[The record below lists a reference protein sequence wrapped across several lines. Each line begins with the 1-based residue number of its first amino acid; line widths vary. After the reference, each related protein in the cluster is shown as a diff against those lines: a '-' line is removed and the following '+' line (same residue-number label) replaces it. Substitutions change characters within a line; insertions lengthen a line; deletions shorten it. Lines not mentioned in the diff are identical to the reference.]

1 MTVRAILVVPP
12 AAAAITLALTPAVVP
27 PAVRA
32 VPPAGAPVA
41 VPDGAGPARARLAVL
56 TWNVCAGTNPRC
68 ALYRAGALE
77 LAWNISGHAIGGPVT
92 SDVLF
97 LQEFCSGAT
106 ATLERT
112 LELRTGRPWTV
123 GSWSLQ
129 DSGGAPYPCH
139 PDRLGRPRGTQS
151 IAVAVA
157 RHDADFSVHPLPAPP
172 WYVRRA
178 VLCAT
183 IGAIRVRACNTH
195 LSSGARYDD
204 RQPGALYR
212 TRQMRRLLDIAA
224 EDGHR
229 AVFGGDLNAA
239 PPDSRTGSAA
249 GRRAIAPAYRHHR
262 ECDQR
267 GEARTGRW
275 THDGAA
281 GRKKLD
287 YVFAPPG
294 SVRRCHVDQA
304 VTLSDHRPLHAEL
317 AL

>member
-1 MTVRAILVVPP
+1 MARVILVM
-12 AAAAITLALTPAVVP
+12 ALTVAAVVP
-27 PAVRA
+27 
-32 VPPAGAPVA
+32 AGA
-41 VPDGAGPARARLAVL
+41 GHARTRLSVL
-56 TWNVCAGTNPRC
+56 TWNVCAGTNSLC

-77 LAWNISGHAIGGPVT
+77 LAWNISGHAIGGPVRP
-92 SDVLF
+92 DVIF

-112 LELRTGRPWTV
+112 LEIRTGRPWTV

-129 DSGGAPYPCH
+129 DAGGAPYLCH
-139 PDRLGRPRGTQS
+139 PDRLGRPRGAQS

-157 RHDADFSVHPLPAPP
+157 DHRAVFRTHPLPFPP

-183 IGAIRVRACNTH
+183 IGAIRVHACNTH
-195 LSSGARYDD
+195 LSSGAAYDD
-204 RQPGALYR
+204 RQPGAPYR
-212 TRQMRRLLDIAA
+212 TRQIRRLLDVAA
-224 EDGHR
+224 RPGHR
-229 AVFGGDLNAA
+229 AVFGGDLNVA
-239 PPDSRTGSAA
+239 PPDGRVGGAA
-249 GRRAIAPAYRHHR
+249 GRRAAAAAYRDHR

-267 GEARTGRW
+267 GASRAGRW
-275 THDGAA
+275 THDGST

-294 SVRRCHVDQA
+294 SVRRCHVDHP
-304 VTLSDHRPLHAEL
+304 VTLSDHRPLYAEL